1 MNDIIQFTP
10 VAYRDWRDLLLIHKF
25 ALEEVE
31 TKVNILNEEFH
42 YIKDY
47 NPIEHVK
54 TRIKS
59 QEAIRK
65 KLKRKGYKP
74 SLKNAI
80 KHIHDIAGLRIIC
93 SFKDDIFTIVEML
106 RKQDDMDVVRISDY
120 VTQPKPNGYQ
130 SYHMV
135 VSVPVFLSAMTE
147 RINVEI
153 QIRTSAMDFWA
164 SLEHKINYRYNNK
177 APAEL
182 LARLKEC
189 AEISSELDAK
199 MAGIK
204 ESISAMKSIDIDNIV
219 LS

>member
-10 VAYRDWRDLLLIHKF
+10 VAYKDWRDLLLIHKF

-47 NPIEHVK
+47 NPIEHIKTRVK
-54 TRIKS
+54 T
-59 QEAIRK
+59 QEAIRN
-65 KLKRKGYKP
+65 KLKKKGSKP
-74 SLKNAI
+74 SLKNAA
-80 KHIHDIAGLRIIC
+80 KYIHDIAGVRIIC
-93 SFKDDIFTIVEML
+93 SFRDDIFTIAEML
-106 RKQDDMDVVRISDY
+106 RKQDDIEVVKISDY
-120 VTQPKPNGYQ
+120 VTYPKPNGYQ

-164 SLEHKINYRYNNK
+164 SLEHKINYRYNNNT
-177 APAEL
+177 PGEL
-182 LARLKEC
+182 LERLKEC
-189 AEISSELDAK
+189 AEISSELDEK
-199 MAGIK
+199 MSCIK
-204 ESISAMKSIDIDNIV
+204 ESLTALKRIDIDNMI
-219 LS
+219 LN

>member
-1 MNDIIQFTP
+1 MNDIIQFTS

-47 NPIEHVK
+47 NPIEHIK
-54 TRIKS
+54 TRIKT

-65 KLKRKGYKP
+65 KLKHKGFKP
-74 SLKNAI
+74 SLKNAVKYI
-80 KHIHDIAGLRIIC
+80 YDIAGLRIIC
-93 SFKDDIFTIVEML
+93 SFKDDIFTVAEML
-106 RKQDDMDVVRISDY
+106 QKQDDIKVVKISDY
-120 VTQPKPNGYQ
+120 VTNPKANGYQ

-147 RINVEI
+147 RMNVEI

-177 APAEL
+177 APSEL

-189 AEISSELDAK
+189 AEISSELDEK

-204 ESISAMKSIDIDNIV
+204 ESITALKSIDIDNII